1 MVSLLTP
8 RPSADAPNGA
18 VLYRGPSRIDGAPIA
33 LIATGL
39 AESSRNTKTGQM
51 IQTWIMREDI
61 PPHVAVRS
69 GEASSVCG
77 DCPSQPATDAQRDAG
92 DETAGS
98 GACYVLVFQAPRN
111 VWETYHRGRYID
123 ATQASDDDVAR
134 IFESKTFRLGSYG
147 NPSAVP
153 ARGPNSLLA
162 GPCFALRSEF
172 FAQNTVGSKP
182 NCHAPPVH
190 HSPRKGGQSWTRRP
204 SAAPWPSPPSAPGS
218 PPFVCHLAAQTAQS
232 AQSWACSKLC
242 VAQARSVSPTRLDS
256 HGRTPRAAP
265 ARMLRSATVP
275 PCSECVRSTVRATAI
290 RSAAIR
296 ATPCQCRRHKF
307 PYVGASQPRAPT
319 LRRKT

>member
-153 ARGPNSLLA
+153 ARVWRAATRRCKAHA
-162 GPCFALRSEF
+162 GYDHMWRDPANAEFSEF
-172 FAQNTVGSKP
+172 CMASVD
-182 NCHAPPVH
+182 
-190 HSPRKGGQSWTRRP
+190 
-204 SAAPWPSPPSAPGS
+204 SAAEA
-218 PPFVCHLAAQTAQS
+218 LE
-232 AQSWACSKLC
+232 
-242 VAQARSVSPTRLDS
+242 AQALGWRTFRVKAEAEAKASNEVTCPASKEAGHRTTCADCCLCGGKAVKTRKSIVINS
-256 HGRTPRAAP
+256 HGHRAKAH
-265 ARMLRSATVP
+265 
-275 PCSECVRSTVRATAI
+275 RA
-290 RSAAIR
+290 
-296 ATPCQCRRHKF
+296 K
-307 PYVGASQPRAPT
+307 
-319 LRRKT
+319 